1 MDQHLKHLLDHY
13 LDLTLLPDPESA
25 PSHLMAALFGKLHL
39 ALVAQRSEHIGISFP
54 AVQPDR
60 EWLGDRLRLHGSQAD
75 LTALMAAPWLAGMR
89 DHVRATGVLAV
100 PPKASYRTVSRVQA
114 KSNPDRLR
122 RRQMRR
128 HGIDA
133 DEAIARVP
141 DAAAERLDLPYIH
154 LRSHSTAQPFR
165 LFIRHG
171 ALQENAIA
179 GTFGTYGL
187 SATTTIPWF

>member
-1 MDQHLKHLLDHY
+1 MDY
-13 LDLTLLPDPESA
+13 YVDLILLPDPEIA
-25 PSHLMAALFGKLHL
+25 QPHLLAALFSKLHL
-39 ALVAQRSEHIGISFP
+39 ALVTQRSERIGISFP

-60 EWLGDRLRLHGSQAD
+60 QWLGDCLRLHGNQAD
-75 LTALMAAPWLAGMR
+75 LTAFMAAPWLSGLR
-89 DHVRATGVLAV
+89 DHVRATSVLLV
-100 PPKASYRTVSRVQA
+100 PSKVTHRVVSRVQA

-133 DEAIARVP
+133 TEALARVP
-141 DAAAERLDLPYIH
+141 DTTAERLNLPYLH

-171 ALQENAIA
+171 ASQDHATA
-179 GTFGTYGL
+179 GTFGAYGL

>member
-1 MDQHLKHLLDHY
+1 MDHY

-25 PSHLMAALFGKLHL
+25 PSHLIAALFHKLHL
-39 ALVAQRSEHIGISFP
+39 ALVAQRSEHIGVSFP

-60 EWLGDRLRLHGSQAD
+60 QWLGDCLRLHGNHAD
-75 LTALMAAPWLAGMR
+75 LTRFMAASWLSGMR
-89 DHVRATGVLAV
+89 DYVHATALLAV
-100 PPKASYRTVSRVQA
+100 PPKAAYRAVSRVQA
-114 KSNPDRLR
+114 KSSPDRLR

-133 DEAIARVP
+133 EQALVRVP
-141 DAAAERLDLPYIH
+141 DAAAERLDLPYVH

-171 ALQENAIA
+171 ALQENATV
-179 GTFGTYGL
+179 GTFGAYGL
-187 SATTTIPWF
+187 SNTTTIPWF

>member
-1 MDQHLKHLLDHY
+1 
-13 LDLTLLPDPESA
+13 
-25 PSHLMAALFGKLHL
+25 
-39 ALVAQRSEHIGISFP
+39 
-54 AVQPDR
+54 
-60 EWLGDRLRLHGSQAD
+60 
-75 LTALMAAPWLAGMR
+75 MAAPWLTGMR
-89 DHVRATGVLAV
+89 DHVRTTAVLAV
-100 PPKASYRTVSRVQA
+100 PSNVAHRAVSRVQA

-133 DEAIARVP
+133 AEALVRVP
-141 DAAAERLDLPYIH
+141 DTAAERLDLPYLH

-171 ALQENAIA
+171 ALRENATA